1 MQQDSF
7 DFLKKLVDTP
17 GPSGYEQPV
26 QRVFRDRVSA
36 YSSDI
41 RTDVMGNVFATVN
54 PSGSPRIMPGPQSL
68 AEEGRRMAGSTGQ
81 RLPTGYATW

>member
-26 QRVFRDRVSA
+26 QRVFRERVNGYA
-36 YSSDI
+36 SDVS
-41 RTDVMGNVFATVN
+41 TDVMGSVFATVN
-54 PSGSPRIMPGPQSL
+54 PGGSPRIML
-68 AEEGRRMAGSTGQ
+68 AGHADEIGF
-81 RLPTGYATW
+81 LIV